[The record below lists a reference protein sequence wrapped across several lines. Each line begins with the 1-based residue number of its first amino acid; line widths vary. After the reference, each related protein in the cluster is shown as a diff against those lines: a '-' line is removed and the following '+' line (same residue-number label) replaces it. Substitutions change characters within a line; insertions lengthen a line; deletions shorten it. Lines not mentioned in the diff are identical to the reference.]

1 MADPAAALAAVA
13 AGALL
18 VDVRSAT
25 EYEARHIDAAVSL
38 PIGAALDAALADTDG
53 GPLRCD
59 DGTLRPVVVHCAS
72 GARSASA
79 AAQPTSLTRR
89 LMGAMVVR
97 QQRQP
102 ADQAQ
107 SSH

>member
-53 GPLRCD
+53 GPLGCD
-59 DGTLRPVVVHCAS
+59 GGTLRPVVVHCAS

-79 AAQPTSLTRR
+79 AAQLAPTTV
-89 LMGAMVVR
+89 GDTNHA
-97 QQRQP
+97 
-102 ADQAQ
+102 
-107 SSH
+107 